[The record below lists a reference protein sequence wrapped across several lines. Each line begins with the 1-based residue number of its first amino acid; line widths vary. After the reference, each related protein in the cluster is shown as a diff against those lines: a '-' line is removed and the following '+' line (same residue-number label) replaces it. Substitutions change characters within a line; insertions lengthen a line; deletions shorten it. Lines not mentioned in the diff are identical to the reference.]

1 MKDKEKCDRC
11 KLAMRGNDLTIPK
24 FFKSKNVCKNCFGIL
39 KEQSSTKRHSVRVGR
54 PIKSWMDKLIS
65 K

>member
-1 MKDKEKCDRC
+1 MNNEVRC
-11 KLAMRGNDLTIPK
+11 KRCKNPLKGKDIIIPK
-24 FFKSKNVCKNCFGIL
+24 FFKSKQVCNGCFAIL
-39 KEQSSTKRHSVRVGR
+39 KDQSSTKRHSTRVGR